1 MQTKDK
7 HILTDGEVLDAVVNE
22 YDEIAHICELYKYKI
37 ANSELPKLTKI
48 IPQYYKPKTPA
59 SKKCKHLTPIKVF

>member
-22 YDEIAHICELYKYKI
+22 YDEIAYICELYKYKM
-37 ANSELPKLTKI
+37 ANSELPKL
-48 IPQYYKPKTPA
+48 
-59 SKKCKHLTPIKVF
+59 KKSFPDITSQRLRHRKNANT